1 MMASDMCAISFVF
14 VGQIVASS
22 STSYSIP
29 WPDSF
34 QGALDVFKVFLVDV
48 ISLTRATCA
57 RPMNYFVGLVV
68 LVMGLKL
75 LLLLV
80 RGHLC

>member
-1 MMASDMCAISFVF
+1 MMASGMCAISFVF

-48 ISLTRATCA
+48 ISLTRA